1 MSQFVGQNV
10 DGTYGNNVDWTKSWN
25 GGINPNGMYTKGL
38 LNETSTPVV
47 CKDGSK
53 KMQPSS
59 PNARYMDVC
68 RDNGGVD
75 NQKTNDN
82 AIKLMTDG
90 GMCLNSE
97 GKKVGCNTLIAN
109 VPAPALPT
117 KSGSSVFKKLAGAYN
132 KNLIIAVV
140 LIGGYF
146 AYKKFKK

>member
-10 DGTYGNNVDWTKSWN
+10 DGTYGNVDWTKAWT

-38 LNETSTPVV
+38 FNETSSPVI
-47 CKDGSK
+47 CKDGTK

-59 PNARYMDVC
+59 PNAKYMDVC

-82 AIKLMTDG
+82 AKKLREDS
-90 GMCLNSE
+90 LAKSNE
-97 GKKVGCNTLIAN
+97 D
-109 VPAPALPT
+109 ALAQAQSKSPT
-117 KSGSSVFKKLAGAYN
+117 KTGVSIYRKLAGAYN
-132 KNLIIAVV
+132 KNLIVAVV
-140 LIGGYF
+140 LVAGYF

>member
-10 DGTYGNNVDWTKSWN
+10 DGTYGNVDWTKAWT

-38 LNETSTPVV
+38 FNETSSPVI
-47 CKDGSK
+47 CKDGTK

-59 PNARYMDVC
+59 PNAKYMDVC

-82 AIKLMTDG
+82 AKKLREDY
-90 GMCLNSE
+90 LAKSNE
-97 GKKVGCNTLIAN
+97 D
-109 VPAPALPT
+109 ALAQAQSKSPT
-117 KSGSSVFKKLAGAYN
+117 KTGVSIYRKLAGAYN
-132 KNLIIAVV
+132 KNLIIAGVIV
-140 LIGGYF
+140 AGYF

>member
-1 MSQFVGQNV
+1 MSQFVGQNQ
-10 DGTYGNNVDWTKSWN
+10 DGTYGNNDWTKN
-25 GGINPNGMYTKGL
+25 TIPFVPPNNIYTKGYF
-38 LNETSTPVV
+38 NQTSSPVV

-82 AIKLMTDG
+82 AKKLMEDA
-90 GMCLNSE
+90 LAKSNE
-97 GKKVGCNTLIAN
+97 DAIAQ
-109 VPAPALPT
+109 AQSKSPT
-117 KSGSSVFKKLAGAYN
+117 KSGGSVFTKLAGAYN
-132 KNLIIAVV
+132 QNLIIAVV
-140 LIGGYF
+140 LVAGYF

>member
-1 MSQFVGQNV
+1 MAEITQNIQWTSSV
-10 DGTYGNNVDWTKSWN
+10 KPTDWEGWAKSYFANVS
-25 GGINPNGMYTKGL
+25 
-38 LNETSTPVV
+38 STPVV
-47 CKDGSK
+47 CKDGTK

-82 AIKLMTDG
+82 AKKLMEDA
-90 GMCLNSE
+90 LAKSNE
-97 GKKVGCNTLIAN
+97 DAIAQ
-109 VPAPALPT
+109 AQSKSPT
-117 KSGSSVFKKLAGAYN
+117 KSGGSVFKKLAGAYN

-140 LIGGYF
+140 LVAGYF

>member
-82 AIKLMTDG
+82 AIAQPKATTG
-90 GMCLNSE
+90 GINPNGMY
-97 GKKVGCNTLIAN
+97 NTQ
-109 VPAPALPT
+109 
-117 KSGSSVFKKLAGAYN
+117 GSNAKEPIFYILVTAG
-132 KNLIIAVV
+132 V
-140 LIGGYF
+140 LVAGYF